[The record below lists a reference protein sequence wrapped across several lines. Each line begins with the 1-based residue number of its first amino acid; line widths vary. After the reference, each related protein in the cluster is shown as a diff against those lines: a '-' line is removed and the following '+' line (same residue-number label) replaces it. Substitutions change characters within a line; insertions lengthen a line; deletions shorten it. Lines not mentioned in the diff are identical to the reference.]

1 MVAIGTLTAG
11 LAPVFASVFATT
23 GTAGGTAGVESAAAE
38 GSRAT
43 EKVAVHDG
51 APSKEVLIDRFLQAL
66 RDKDLDALRRLRLSE
81 SEYREIV
88 MPGHVPVG
96 QPHRNWPEDVKEY
109 AWKSLNTKCFYLERA
124 LVAQYGGHAYEVKE
138 AHFEEGVEQYDS
150 YVGYK
155 QLRLRLREGD
165 REAELATGSIAEID
179 GQFKFVSYIRD

>member
-1 MVAIGTLTAG
+1 MVAMGILAAG
-11 LAPVFASVFATT
+11 LARAFAST
-23 GTAGGTAGVESAAAE
+23 GAPNAESIGGESP
-38 GSRAT
+38 RAT
-43 EKVAVHDG
+43 QSTQKLTVHDG
-51 APSKEVLIDRFLQAL
+51 APSKEALIDRFLQAL

-96 QPHRNWPEDVKEY
+96 QPHRNWPEDIKDY

-124 LVAQYGGHAYEVKE
+124 LVSEYGGHAYEVKE
-138 AHFEEGVEQYDS
+138 TRFEQGVEQYDT

-155 QLRLRLREGD
+155 QLRLRLQNGD
-165 REAELATGSIAEID
+165 QEVEIATGSIAEID